1 MRVRLGG
8 LAAALTATA
17 AAIGVT
23 AGSAWDLG
31 SVWAILHLSVAA
43 HGLRTL
49 LLWACLGAALAIYGA
64 MVSAL
69 AGNPGS
75 PGCGE
80 LHWRYR
86 GRAEAIWTV
95 IPALIL
101 IAMAIPAV
109 KMGMER
115 ASGSSGDG
123 ETTRISVPRWEVQG
137 RSNDSEA
144 TVAQTRI
151 TVPATRRSGY

>member
-1 MRVRLGG
+1 MRVRLSG
-8 LAAALTATA
+8 LAGALTATA
-17 AAIGVT
+17 VAIGVT

-31 SVWAILHLSVAA
+31 SIWAILHYSVAA
-43 HGLRTL
+43 HGPRTL
-49 LLWACLGAALAIYGA
+49 LLWVCLGAALAIYGA
-64 MVSAL
+64 MMLAL
-69 AGNPGS
+69 VGDPGT

-101 IAMAIPAV
+101 IGMAIPAV

-115 ASGSSGDG
+115 TSGSSGDR
-123 ETTRISVPRWEVQG
+123 ETTRISVPRWEAQG

-144 TVAQTRI
+144 TLVQTRI